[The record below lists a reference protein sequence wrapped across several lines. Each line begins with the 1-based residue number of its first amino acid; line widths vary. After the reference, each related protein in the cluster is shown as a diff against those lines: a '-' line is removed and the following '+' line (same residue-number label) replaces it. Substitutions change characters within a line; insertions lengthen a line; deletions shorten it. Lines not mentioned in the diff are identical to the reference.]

1 MEIGIEGVM
10 KKAGQK
16 IKTISEV
23 FYPPIDITEE
33 GEHVFIYLDL
43 PGFSKEDI
51 KILSTKNGLK
61 VSGTRKKEL
70 KGKILYEERV
80 DEFSK
85 FIRIPGEF
93 DSDSVKASMNNGVL
107 EIQVTRKEVKS
118 VPIT

>member
-1 MEIGIEGVM
+1 MEIAMEGVI
-10 KKAGQK
+10 KKAGQR

-23 FYPPIDITEE
+23 FYPPVDITEE
-33 GEHVFIYLDL
+33 GEYVFIYLDL
-43 PGFSKEDI
+43 PGFAKENI
-51 KILSTKNGLK
+51 KILSTKTGLK

-93 DSDSVKASMNNGVL
+93 DSDSVKASMSNGVL
-107 EIQVTRKEVKS
+107 EIQVKRKEVKT
-118 VPIT
+118 VPIS